1 MMIVDKLFQEKN
13 KNVQQV
19 IEKLVDL
26 FKKHIIQFLNCINE
40 ELTLIVHD
48 VEEDFARQDDQD
60 NNNTEM
66 IIGGFNF
73 ICNTFA
79 SAGMQNKILS
89 EK

>member
-19 IEKLVDL
+19 LEKLVDL
-26 FKKHIIQFLNCINE
+26 FKKHIIQFLHCINE
-40 ELTLIVHD
+40 ELSLIIQNVD
-48 VEEDFARQDDQD
+48 EELDDQED
-60 NNNTEM
+60 QENTNTEI

-79 SAGMQNKILS
+79 STGMQNKILG